1 MNPAVAS
8 QFDRTSRRPVRLAQ
22 ACLCA
27 GALLGAVVGFA
38 AEPVA
43 VDWASET
50 ASFTPMPLAAA
61 AGSATTRSP
70 VVEISASNLPRFDNF
85 DGSNRTQQRLDMAL
99 LSPGRSA
106 FGVTMGLSG
115 LSPTRPGF
123 NAGATDSLP
132 GVNLGLQYRYVL
144 DNNRRIDITAWRE
157 MGRPND
163 ALSMVQSREA
173 GFGARVEMQLAGSR
187 SPLVAERGFVGVQLD
202 GGARIALRRS
212 GGKPMLYYRNKF

>member
-1 MNPAVAS
+1 MKPAVAS
-8 QFDRTSRRPVRLAQ
+8 QFDRASRRPARLAQ

-27 GALLGAVVGFA
+27 GALLGAGAGFA

-43 VDWASET
+43 ADWASET

-61 AGSATTRSP
+61 AGAPTTS
-70 VVEISASNLPRFDNF
+70 VIEISASNLPRFDNF

-123 NAGATDSLP
+123 SAGPADSLP
-132 GVNLGLQYRYVL
+132 GVNLGLQYRYVF

-163 ALSMVQSREA
+163 ALSMVQSRDA

>member
-8 QFDRTSRRPVRLAQ
+8 QFDRASRRPVRLAQ
-22 ACLCA
+22 ACACA
-27 GALLGAVVGFA
+27 GALLGAGAGFA
-38 AEPVA
+38 ADPV
-43 VDWASET
+43 
-50 ASFTPMPLAAA
+50 A
-61 AGSATTRSP
+61 AGSVIA
-70 VVEISASNLPRFDNF
+70 ISASNLPRFDNF
-85 DGSNRTQQRLDMAL
+85 DGSSRTQQRLDMAL

-106 FGVTMGLSG
+106 FGVTMGITG

-123 NAGATDSLP
+123 NAGAADSLP
-132 GVNLGLQYRYVL
+132 GVNLGLQYRYMF

-163 ALSMVQSREA
+163 ALSMVQSRDA

-212 GGKPMLYYRNKF
+212 GGKPMVYYRSKF